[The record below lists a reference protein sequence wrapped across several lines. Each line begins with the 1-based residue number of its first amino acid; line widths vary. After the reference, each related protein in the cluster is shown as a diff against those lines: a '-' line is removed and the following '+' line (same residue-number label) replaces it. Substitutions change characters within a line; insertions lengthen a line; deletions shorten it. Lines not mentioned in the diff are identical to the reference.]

1 MAHKMP
7 LPTSKDAPKFTED
20 NESNLL
26 KFLKVMNQ
34 LFTNHGI
41 TGADR
46 KEKLV
51 SYVDQPTED
60 IWTAMPEYA
69 ATTASY
75 EDFIDKIKESYP
87 AVVDASRGSL
97 VRLHRVFDEYEDI
110 RPKDQTSLHG
120 LIRKTRAETSK
131 LNQTG
136 NNIFTNREVVKLFLG
151 SLSKTFAGLIVQ
163 RLQNQQNVH
172 SLLHPTPVA
181 AAAASGGSGGGTA
194 SGSGT
199 GSGSGTSS
207 GTGTGT
213 GSASGSGTGT
223 GASTGG
229 QTTTTAAV
237 RARNPEDP
245 FDLEE
250 VFAAAAAISKEA
262 KNPLTKYASAAL
274 GGGDS
279 SLDSEAAVKIEEGL
293 AGLKDT
299 ITVQAKQHQAQQQQM
314 LQWQKEQQQLRND
327 MRSMVNYI
335 QQNQAAT
342 PTTGF
347 NSQGQSSGGYSNNN
361 NSGYPDTPQRC
372 YYCQAIGHR
381 IGDCK
386 DVQRHMELGWIRRGT
401 TGRIELAN
409 GDSFP
414 RVPGKSHKD
423 SVENINAAA
432 SQPRKG
438 IIPMSKV
445 QQNYQD
451 QSQYISEQRTEEMEV
466 YVQSTVP
473 VPPAHAEGLQSY
485 SEFMRQYGE
494 DGLQRMLSALQV
506 EREATVNQ
514 NFD

>member
-1 MAHKMP
+1 MAHKLP

-20 NESNLL
+20 NESDLL

-60 IWTAMPEYA
+60 IWTAMPEY
-69 ATTASY
+69 TTASVSY

-181 AAAASGGSGGGTA
+181 AAATGGGGTA

-199 GSGSGTSS
+199 SANA
-207 GTGTGT
+207 GTGT
-213 GSASGSGTGT
+213 GSTSGSGSGTGT
-223 GASTGG
+223 GTSAGS
-229 QTTTTAAV
+229 QTTTTTV
-237 RARNPEDP
+237 IRARNPEDP

-274 GGGDS
+274 SGGDS

-335 QQNQAAT
+335 QQNQVAA
-342 PTTGF
+342 PSMGF
-347 NSQGQSSGGYSNNN
+347 NSQGQSGGGYSNNN
-361 NSGYPDTPQRC
+361 NNGYPDTPQRC
-372 YYCQAIGHR
+372 YYCQALGHR

-438 IIPMSKV
+438 IIPMAKI

-451 QSQYISEQRTEEMEV
+451 QSQFISEQRTEEMEV
-466 YVQSTVP
+466 YVQSTAP
-473 VPPAHAEGLQSY
+473 VPPVNTEGLQSY